1 MRMGID
7 LGGTKVEAVILDDDG
22 SIIWRQRQPTPRHDY
37 DAIISTIGGLITAAS
52 ADTGFAG
59 PVGMGIP
66 GSLHPETGLVAG
78 QYTSAQQP

>member
-37 DAIISTIGGLITAAS
+37 DAIISTISGLITAAS
-52 ADTGFAG
+52 ADTAFPALSVWASRQSA
-59 PVGMGIP
+59 PRNR
-66 GSLHPETGLVAG
+66 TGARG
-78 QYTSAQQP
+78 QYTGAQQP